1 MNEPLLTIIGNTTSP
16 AELRFTSSGKAVV
29 NFTVASTPRSLNK
42 RSNQWE
48 DGETMFVRCSAWES
62 LAENIAETLTDKG
75 TRVVVTGKLTV
86 HSYQHEGTSR
96 TSIQLDVDA
105 IGPDLR
111 YARAQVHKI
120 ARQPSGGSQDRPDG
134 NEYAPP
140 IGQGHTASAPPAS
153 GPASGSSSSGF
164 DPWASGSR
172 GVFDDLPKF

>member
-1 MNEPLLTIIGNTTSP
+1 MNEPLVTIIGNTTSP

-86 HSYQHEGTSR
+86 HSYDHEGTQR
-96 TSIQLDVDA
+96 TDLRLNVDA

-120 ARQPSGGSQDRPDG
+120 TRTPAGGGNQDRPDG
-134 NEYAPP
+134 NDYAPP
-140 IGQGHTASAPPAS
+140 VGQGHTASAAAS
-153 GPASGSSSSGF
+153 SGQGF
-164 DPWASGSR
+164 DPWARQGAA
-172 GVFDDLPKF
+172 GVGDLPPF